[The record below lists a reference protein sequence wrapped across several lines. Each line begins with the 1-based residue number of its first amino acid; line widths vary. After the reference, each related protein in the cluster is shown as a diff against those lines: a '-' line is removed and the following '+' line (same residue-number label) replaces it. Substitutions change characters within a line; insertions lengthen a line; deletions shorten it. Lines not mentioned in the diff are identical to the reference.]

1 MDFEASE
8 RVKVLESYHI
18 LDSGYEAGFDRI
30 TELART
36 IFEVPVSVICFL
48 DRERQWFKSHPG
60 FDRRQ
65 ISSKEAI
72 CRFTIEYGDV
82 LVIEDT
88 TQEERTS
95 QNPMVTGPA
104 NLRFYAG
111 APLISPE
118 GARLGTV
125 CVFDRKPRQFG
136 CKDRE
141 ILRQLADM
149 TMQTLELRRLAEND
163 WLTGA
168 IARGAFERLSQ
179 GVLSRDIQRNT
190 SSGLI
195 LFDIDFFKQLNDRYG
210 HPAGDA
216 VLKQVTTACQNAL
229 RKRDIFARVGGEEF
243 TVLVPGTTPEI
254 VQRVAAR
261 LKQVIATLPMDGLP
275 QETRITASFGLTMV
289 ERGEEDIRPALKR
302 ADAALY
308 KAKSSGRNCIFCS
321 WEEEIAQ
328 CAE

>member
-8 RVKVLESYHI
+8 RVKCLESYHI

-36 IFEVPVSVICFL
+36 VFELPVAVICFL
-48 DRERQWFKSHPG
+48 DRDRQWFKSHPG

-65 ISSKEAI
+65 TSIKDAI
-72 CRFTIEYGDV
+72 CRFTIQSSEV

-88 TQEERTS
+88 ALDERTS
-95 QNPMVTGPA
+95 SNQMVTGAPG
-104 NLRFYAG
+104 LRFYAG
-111 APLISPE
+111 APLIDP
-118 GARLGTV
+118 GGVRLGSLSI
-125 CVFDRKPRQFG
+125 FDTRPRSFSG
-136 CKDRE
+136 KDRE
-141 ILRQLADM
+141 VLRQLADM

-168 IARGAFERLSQ
+168 VARGAFERLSQ
-179 GVLSRDIQRNT
+179 GILSRDIQRNT

-195 LFDIDFFKQLNDRYG
+195 MFDIDFFKQLNDRYG

-216 VLKQVTTACQNAL
+216 VLKQVTAACQNAL

-243 TVLVPGTTPEI
+243 TVLVPETSPEI
-254 VQRVAAR
+254 LQRVAER
-261 LKQVIATLPMDGLP
+261 LKQTVETLTLHGLP
-275 QETRITASFGLTMV
+275 ERTQITASFGITMA
-289 ERGEEDIRPALKR
+289 ERGEETIRPALKR

-308 KAKSSGRNCIFCS
+308 KAKSRGRNCIVNS
-321 WEEEIAQ
+321 WEDEIAE